1 MLSLVGPKS
10 SGGCYGYP
18 RLPACAGAKH
28 QWRQLRQCV
37 PRRGAGESVAQRSY
51 LVDKSKRRAV
61 VSATCAA
68 VTPET
73 DPETTGFDD
82 VSSFVVRVRF
92 LCGVDVT
99 AVVVGSLGPRFSLSN
114 PRVVA

>member
-37 PRRGAGESVAQRSY
+37 PRRGAGESVAQHSY

-61 VSATCAA
+61 VSATYAA
-68 VTPET
+68 VKLRLERLRELLAEFNAPLVERGSKH
-73 DPETTGFDD
+73 DAIA
-82 VSSFVVRVRF
+82 RV
-92 LCGVDVT
+92 
-99 AVVVGSLGPRFSLSN
+99 AKPK
-114 PRVVA
+114 